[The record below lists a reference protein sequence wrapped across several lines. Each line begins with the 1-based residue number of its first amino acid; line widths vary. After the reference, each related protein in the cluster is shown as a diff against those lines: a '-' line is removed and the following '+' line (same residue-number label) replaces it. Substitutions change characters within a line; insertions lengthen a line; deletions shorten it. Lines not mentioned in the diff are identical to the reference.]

1 MKPETLPPPL
11 PMLSLRQRRKPDPI
25 STDESFVLQL
35 LAGLLLAS
43 LVLLIIVLILG
54 MPVSGPDDL
63 SAEIWTAEAD
73 AAEKEVQP

>member
-1 MKPETLPPPL
+1 MKPETLPPTL
-11 PMLSLRQRRKPDPI
+11 PMLSLRQRRQPDPI

-43 LVLLIIVLILG
+43 LGLLIIVLILG

-63 SAEIWTAEAD
+63 SSEIWSAEAD